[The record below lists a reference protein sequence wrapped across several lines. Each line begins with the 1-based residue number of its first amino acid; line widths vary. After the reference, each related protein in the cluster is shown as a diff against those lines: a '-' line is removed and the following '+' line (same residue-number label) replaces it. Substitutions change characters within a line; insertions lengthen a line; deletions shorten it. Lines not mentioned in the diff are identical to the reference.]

1 MLHLYRLRVLVS
13 ILAIGTVLG
22 ATAATPAE
30 LRDEYAAKAGSP
42 PSAERGQKFFLQ
54 KFGKDYEN
62 CAECHGAVPVRRGK
76 DLVSG
81 KTLEPLAP
89 AANPARLTDR
99 GRVDYMFRQNC
110 KDVVGRECTA
120 QEKADVL
127 TWLIGLK
134 P

>member
-1 MLHLYRLRVLVS
+1 MLHSFIARLSVLA
-13 ILAIGTVLG
+13 LALGPALG
-22 ATAATPAE
+22 AWAATPAE
-30 LRDEYAAKAGSP
+30 LRAEYAAKAASP
-42 PSAERGQKFFLQ
+42 PSAERGQKFFVQ
-54 KFGKDYEN
+54 KFGRDYEN
-62 CAECHGAVPVRRGK
+62 CAECHGAVPVSVGK

-81 KTLEPLAP
+81 KRLEPLAP

-99 GRVDYMFRQNC
+99 ARVEYMFRMNC

-127 TWLIGLK
+127 TWLISLK